1 MKRVLLII
9 ILISYSVVSLGISVN
24 YFYCCDKVK
33 TVSFAVNTEI
43 KDSKIASK
51 KGCCDN
57 RTVILKLKSDQKNGE
72 QAAFDLAAPLSP
84 AILYIHDDYKV
95 ANLAIISLINPFYKR
110 PPSLN
115 LPSRNILFCVFR
127 I

>member
-1 MKRVLLII
+1 VKRVLLIT

-24 YFYCCDKVK
+24 YFYCCDKLK
-33 TVSFAVNTEI
+33 TISFAVNTGV
-43 KDSKIASK
+43 KDSKAESK

-57 RTVILKLKSDQKNGE
+57 RTVILKLKTDQKSGE
-72 QAAFDLAAPLSP
+72 QAAFDLDAPLSP
-84 AILYIHDDYKV
+84 AILHTHDYNV
-95 ANLAIISLINPFYKR
+95 ANLAISSLINPLYKR

>member
-1 MKRVLLII
+1 MKKILLII

-24 YFYCCDKVK
+24 YFYCCDKLK
-33 TVSFAVNTEI
+33 TISLAVNTEV
-43 KDSKIASK
+43 KDNKTESK

-57 RTVILKLKSDQKNGE
+57 RTVIIKLKTDQKNGE
-72 QAAFDLAAPLSP
+72 QAAFDLDAPLSL
-84 AILYIHDDYKV
+84 AILHTHDYNV
-95 ANLAIISLINPFYKR
+95 ANIAIDGLINSLYKR
-110 PPSLN
+110 PPPLN